1 MTTHK
6 TSIARTLRI
15 SGTLLILGLAV
26 EAISLLWGKPLAF
39 LLFACVGGVLM
50 LAGILLYLYS
60 LVSMTAASDS
70 LPSTG
75 KN

>member
-6 TSIARTLRI
+6 TGIARTLQI
-15 SGTLLILGLAV
+15 SGILLILGLAV
-26 EAISLLWGKPLAF
+26 EAVSLLWGKPLAF

-50 LAGILLYLYS
+50 LAGILLYLYA
-60 LVSMTAASDS
+60 LVSMTTTSDS
-70 LPSTG
+70 LPSAT